1 MEEKWKEL
9 IRNRNLKTQ
18 NLKERELKIP
28 FSLTDVKIET
38 IEIKSNFQP
47 AYDYSN
53 VNLKYQKQLVNVYDD
68 KLSNDLNK
76 SMDDAKWSAW
86 S

>member
-1 MEEKWKEL
+1 M
-9 IRNRNLKTQ
+9 
-18 NLKERELKIP
+18 KIP
-28 FSLTDVKIET
+28 FSLTDVKIEN

-47 AYDYSN
+47 AYDYQN

-68 KLSNDLNK
+68 KLSSDLNK
-76 SMDDAKWSAW
+76 SMDDAKGSAR